1 MKSDATTQSK
11 YVLVDFE
18 NVQPR
23 NLALL
28 AKHPFRVFVFVGA
41 QQAKVPFDLANAMQ
55 ALGEAASYVKISGTG
70 KNALDFHI
78 AYYLGELAARSPQAT
93 IYVISKDK
101 GFDPLMKHLKALGTA
116 ASRRVDVAEIPE
128 LRIPVSRG
136 EDAQVEAVIENL
148 QARGKSRPRKLSTL
162 QNTINH
168 LLDEKLSGEDMN
180 AFVNK
185 LKKRKVI
192 KVEGTK
198 VTYNFRR
205 KRPTSAP

>member
-1 MKSDATTQSK
+1 MTTPK

-41 QQAKVPFDLANAMQ
+41 QQAKVPFDLADAMQ
-55 ALGEAASYVKISGTG
+55 ALGENASYVKITGTG

-78 AYYLGELAARSPQAT
+78 AYYLGELVAKTPKAT
-93 IYVISKDK
+93 IYVVSKDK
-101 GFDPLMKHLKALGTA
+101 GFDPLIKHLKSRGAVV
-116 ASRRVDVAEIPE
+116 SRRVDVAEIPE

-136 EDAQVEAVIENL
+136 KDEQVEAVIDNL

-162 QNTINH
+162 KNTINH
-168 LLDEKLSGEDMN
+168 LLDKKLADNEMN

-185 LKKRKVI
+185 LKKRKV
-192 KVEGTK
+192 VAVDGTK
-198 VTYNFRR
+198 VTYNFKRR
-205 KRPTSAP
+205 

>member
-1 MKSDATTQSK
+1 MATSTSK
-11 YVLVDFE
+11 FVLVDFE

-41 QQAKVPFDLANAMQ
+41 QQAKLPFELADAMQ
-55 ALGEAASYVKISGTG
+55 ALGQNASYVKISGTG
-70 KNALDFHI
+70 RNALDFHI
-78 AYYLGELAARSPQAT
+78 AYYLGELVAKSPKST

-101 GFDPLMKHLKALGTA
+101 GFDPLIRHLKERGCV

-128 LRIPVSRG
+128 LRIPTSRG
-136 EDAQVEAVIENL
+136 TDEQVEAVIENL

-162 QNTINH
+162 HNTINH
-168 LLDEKLSGEDMN
+168 LLDKKLSGNDLN

-192 KVEGTK
+192 AVDGTK
-198 VTYNFRR
+198 VTYNFKRR
-205 KRPTSAP
+205 RRTR

>member
-1 MKSDATTQSK
+1 MNAETKTSPK
-11 YVLVDFE
+11 FVLVDFE

-41 QQAKVPFDLANAMQ
+41 QQTKVPFELADAMQ
-55 ALGEAASYVKISGTG
+55 ALGQSASYVKISGTG

-78 AYYLGELAARSPQAT
+78 AFYLGELVAKNPKAR

-101 GFDPLMKHLKALGTA
+101 GFDPLIRHLKERGVV

-128 LRIPVSRG
+128 LRIPESRG
-136 EDAQVEAVIENL
+136 KDEQVDAVIENL
-148 QARGKSRPRKLSTL
+148 HARGKSRPRKLSTL
-162 QNTINH
+162 KNTINH
-168 LLDEKLSGEDMN
+168 LVDKKLSDDEMS

-185 LKKRKVI
+185 LKKRKV
-192 KVEGTK
+192 VAVDGTK
-198 VTYNFRR
+198 VTYNFKR
-205 KRPTSAP
+205 KRR

>member
-1 MKSDATTQSK
+1 MTSSK

-18 NVQPR
+18 NVQPK

-41 QQAKVPFDLANAMQ
+41 QQAKVPFDLADAMQ
-55 ALGEAASYVKISGTG
+55 ALGENASYVKITGTG

-78 AYYLGELAARSPQAT
+78 AYYLGELVAKTTKAT

-101 GFDPLMKHLKALGTA
+101 GFDPLVKHLKSKGVV

-128 LRIPVSRG
+128 LRISVSSG
-136 EDAQVEAVIENL
+136 KDEQVEAVIENL

-162 QNTINH
+162 KNTINH
-168 LLDEKLSGEDMN
+168 LVDKKLADNEMN

-185 LKKRKVI
+185 LKKCKV
-192 KVEGTK
+192 VAVDGTK
-198 VTYNFRR
+198 VTYNFKRR
-205 KRPTSAP
+205 

>member
-1 MKSDATTQSK
+1 MKPDAKPTPK

-41 QQAKVPFDLANAMQ
+41 QQAKVPFELADAMQ
-55 ALGEAASYVKISGTG
+55 ALGQSASYVKISGTG

-78 AYYLGELAARSPQAT
+78 AFYLGELVAKEPKAK

-101 GFDPLMKHLKALGTA
+101 GFDPLILHLKSRGVV

-128 LRIPVSRG
+128 LRIPESRG
-136 EDAQVEAVIENL
+136 EDEQVEAVIDNL
-148 QARGKSRPRKLSTL
+148 HARGKSRPRKLSTL
-162 QNTINH
+162 KNTINH
-168 LLDEKLSGEDMN
+168 LVDKKLSDNEMN

-185 LKKRKVI
+185 LKKRKV
-192 KVEGTK
+192 VAVDGTK
-198 VTYNFRR
+198 VTYNFKR
-205 KRPTSAP
+205 KRR

>member
-1 MKSDATTQSK
+1 MKTDAKTLSK

-41 QQAKVPFDLANAMQ
+41 QQAKVPFDLADAMH

-78 AYYLGELAARSPQAT
+78 ACYLGELAAMSPQAT

-101 GFDPLMKHLKALGTA
+101 GFDPLMKHLKSRGIVV
-116 ASRRVDVAEIPE
+116 SRRVDVAEIPE

-136 EDAQVEAVIENL
+136 KDEQVEAVIENL

-168 LLDEKLSGEDMN
+168 LLDKKLSGNDMN

-198 VTYNFRR
+198 VTYNFRP
-205 KRPTSAP
+205 KRR

>member
-1 MKSDATTQSK
+1 MTSSK

-18 NVQPR
+18 NVQPK

-41 QQAKVPFDLANAMQ
+41 QQSKVPFDLANAMQ
-55 ALGEAASYVKISGTG
+55 ALGQNASYVKITGTG

-78 AYYLGELAARSPQAT
+78 AYYLGELVARAPEAT

-101 GFDPLMKHLKALGTA
+101 GFDPLVRHLKSKGVV

-136 EDAQVEAVIENL
+136 KDEQVEAVIENL
-148 QARGKSRPRKLSTL
+148 QARGNSRPRKLSTL

-168 LLDEKLSGEDMN
+168 LLDKKLSGNEMN

-192 KVEGTK
+192 AVDGTK
-198 VTYNFRR
+198 VTYNFK
-205 KRPTSAP
+205 KR